1 MIQMQ
6 KATAANPSCKMTT
19 ADKGLISPPNIYFVM
34 TVQTLGHLYIV
45 ISFPL
50 SLSTEYFFS
59 CPYPIFIM
67 KKYWQFLC
75 IKIVNIFNS
84 GKDGMVDP
92 EVGISGCRASSI
104 WLNDWGVWIWQW
116 LNLLSSSQLDL
127 MMMMTMM
134 VMVMMVMMLVMVMM
148 VVLAT
153 IVLKDK
159 RQGTTGG
166 DGWWW
171 RTGSECCWLVNLS
184 YITFV
189 TTSSSLSLSLSLS
202 LYLSLSSSLSLALF
216 PPARQFDKKVTECW
230 GQLTKWEIQHDHHD
244 HTFGCILLKMV
255 SAQIWP

>member
-67 KKYWQFLC
+67 KKFV
-75 IKIVNIFNS
+75 KIVNIFNS

-104 WLNDWGVWIWQW
+104 RLNDWGVWIWQW

-134 VMVMMVMMLVMVMM
+134 VMVMMVMMLVRIMM
-148 VVLAT
+148 VVMM
-153 IVLKDK
+153 IVIIWMQIRDLSAIRPLLEQGKIKFHFCWK
-159 RQGTTGG
+159 RKRWNSFQ
-166 DGWWW
+166 
-171 RTGSECCWLVNLS
+171 LILLLS
-184 YITFV
+184 P
-189 TTSSSLSLSLSLS
+189 TSSPWHSWQQKKLSIFCEIVFLENRYESMQVILVWCNPRHG
-202 LYLSLSSSLSLALF
+202 AIWACDCIWGGGEAQW
-216 PPARQFDKKVTECW
+216 ARMWTN
-230 GQLTKWEIQHDHHD
+230 
-244 HTFGCILLKMV
+244 
-255 SAQIWP
+255 